1 MAKAPPAEQ
10 LRLLELQ
17 ALDSRLN
24 QLQRQAA
31 TARAN
36 PALAELS
43 SQLEGTDSE
52 LVGTATVLSDLERE
66 LTRSEDDVQSVVN
79 RLERDQKRLDSGTG
93 SPKDLTALQSEV
105 ASLTKRRS
113 DLEDIELDIMERVE
127 TAREAK
133 QAAQH
138 RKEDAQERL
147 TAIEATR
154 DAELATIDAEA
165 SSVRAQRGD
174 LAATFDAGLLALYEK
189 TLARRGVGAAR
200 LFHGTSEGSGM
211 QLSPGDLADLRK
223 AADDD
228 IVFCPDSGAI
238 LVRSAEWGN

>member
-36 PALAELS
+36 PAIAELS
-43 SQLEGTDSE
+43 SQLEGTDGD
-52 LVGTATVLSDLERE
+52 LVRAETALLDLERE

-93 SPKDLTALQSEV
+93 SPKDLIALQSEV
-105 ASLTKRRS
+105 ASLNKRRS
-113 DLEDIELDIMERVE
+113 DLEDVELDIMERVE
-127 TAREAK
+127 TARGAK
-133 QAAQH
+133 QSAQQL
-138 RKEDAQERL
+138 KDDARERL
-147 TAIEATR
+147 AAIEATR
-154 DAELATIDAEA
+154 DAELATIAAEA
-165 SSVRAQRGD
+165 DSVKAKRDD
-174 LAATFDAGLLALYEK
+174 LAATFEASLLALYEK

-223 AADDD
+223 AAEDDL
-228 IVFCPDSGAI
+228 VFCPDSGAI

>member
-1 MAKAPPAEQ
+1 MAKAAPAEQ

-31 TARAN
+31 TAKAN
-36 PALAELS
+36 PALAELAT
-43 SQLEGTDSE
+43 QLEGTDSE
-52 LVGTATVLSDLERE
+52 LVATATVLSDLERD
-66 LTRSEDDVQSVVN
+66 LTRAEDDVQSVVN

-93 SPKDLTALQSEV
+93 SPKDLTALQSEI

-113 DLEDIELDIMERVE
+113 DLEDVELDIMERVDA
-127 TAREAK
+127 ARAAK
-133 QAAQH
+133 EAAQQ
-138 RKEDAQERL
+138 RKVEAQERL

-154 DAELATIDAEA
+154 DAELATIETEA
-165 SSVRAQRGD
+165 GSVRTQRGE
-174 LAATFDAGLLALYEK
+174 LAGTFDAGLLALYEK

-211 QLSPGDLADLRK
+211 QLSPGDLADLKK
-223 AADDD
+223 AAEDD

-238 LVRSAEWGN
+238 LVRSADWGN

>member
-24 QLQRQAA
+24 QLRRQAA

-36 PALAELS
+36 PAIAELG
-43 SQLEGTDSE
+43 SQLDGTDSA
-52 LVGTATVLSDLERE
+52 LVHTQTALLDLERE
-66 LTRSEDDVQSVVN
+66 LTRSEDDVQSVVS

-105 ASLTKRRS
+105 VSLTKRRS
-113 DLEDIELDIMERVE
+113 DLEDVELDIMERVE
-127 TAREAK
+127 TAREAN
-133 QAAQH
+133 QAAQQL
-138 RKEDAQERL
+138 KEDAQERL
-147 TAIEATR
+147 SAIEASR
-154 DAELATIDAEA
+154 DAELATIDTEA
-165 SSVRAQRGD
+165 GTVQAQRGE

-211 QLSPGDLADLRK
+211 QMSPGDLADLRK
-223 AADDD
+223 AAEDD

>member
-36 PALAELS
+36 PAIAELTA
-43 SQLEGTDSE
+43 QLEGTDSI
-52 LVGTATVLSDLERE
+52 LVSAATALSDLERE
-66 LTRSEDDVQSVVN
+66 LTRSEDDVQSVVS
-79 RLERDQKRLDSGTG
+79 RLERDQKRLDSGSG

-127 TAREAK
+127 AARETQQSALR
-133 QAAQH
+133 QQNEA
-138 RKEDAQERL
+138 RERL
-147 TAIEATR
+147 AAIEASR
-154 DAELATIDAEA
+154 DAELATIAGEVGAVTAE
-165 SSVRAQRGD
+165 RNE

-228 IVFCPDSGAI
+228 LVFCPDSGAI

>member
-36 PALAELS
+36 PAIAELS
-43 SQLEGTDSE
+43 SQLEGTDGD
-52 LVGTATVLSDLERE
+52 LVRAETALLDLERE

-93 SPKDLTALQSEV
+93 SPKDLIALQSEV

-113 DLEDIELDIMERVE
+113 DLEDVELDIMERVE
-127 TAREAK
+127 SARGAKQSAQQLKDDARE
-133 QAAQH
+133 
-138 RKEDAQERL
+138 RL
-147 TAIEATR
+147 AAIESTR
-154 DAELATIDAEA
+154 DAELATIAAEA
-165 SSVRAQRGD
+165 DSVKAERAE
-174 LAATFDAGLLALYEK
+174 LAATFEAGLLALYEK

-223 AADDD
+223 AAEDDL
-228 IVFCPDSGAI
+228 VFCPDSGAI
-238 LVRSAEWGN
+238 LVRSDEWGN

>member
-1 MAKAPPAEQ
+1 MAKAAPAEQ

-31 TARAN
+31 TAKAN
-36 PALAELS
+36 PALAELAT
-43 SQLEGTDSE
+43 QLEGTDSE
-52 LVGTATVLSDLERE
+52 LVATATVLSDLERD
-66 LTRSEDDVQSVVN
+66 LTRAEDDVQSVVN
-79 RLERDQKRLDSGTG
+79 RLERDQRRLDSGTG
-93 SPKDLTALQSEV
+93 SPKDLTALQSEI

-113 DLEDIELDIMERVE
+113 DLEDVELDIMERVDA
-127 TAREAK
+127 ARAAK
-133 QAAQH
+133 EAAQQ
-138 RKEDAQERL
+138 RKVEAQERL

-154 DAELATIDAEA
+154 DAELATIETEA
-165 SSVRAQRGD
+165 GSVRTQRGE
-174 LAATFDAGLLALYEK
+174 LAGTFDAGLLALYEK

-211 QLSPGDLADLRK
+211 QLSPGDLADLKK
-223 AADDD
+223 AAEDD

-238 LVRSAEWGN
+238 LVRSADWGN

>member
-43 SQLEGTDSE
+43 SQLDGTDGD
-52 LVGTATVLSDLERE
+52 LVRAETALLDLERE

-93 SPKDLTALQSEV
+93 SPKDLMALQSEV
-105 ASLTKRRS
+105 ASLTKRRA
-113 DLEDIELDIMERVE
+113 DLEDVELDIMERVE
-127 TAREAK
+127 TARGAK
-133 QAAQH
+133 QSAQQL
-138 RKEDAQERL
+138 KDDARERL
-147 TAIEATR
+147 AAIEATR
-154 DAELATIDAEA
+154 DAELATIAAEA
-165 SSVRAQRGD
+165 DSVKAKRTE
-174 LAATFDAGLLALYEK
+174 LAATFEAGLLALYEK

-223 AADDD
+223 AAEDDL
-228 IVFCPDSGAI
+228 VFCPDSGAI

>member
-36 PALAELS
+36 PAIAELS
-43 SQLEGTDSE
+43 SQLEGTDGD
-52 LVGTATVLSDLERE
+52 LVRAETALLDLERE

-93 SPKDLTALQSEV
+93 SPKDLIALQSEV

-113 DLEDIELDIMERVE
+113 DLEDVELDIMERVE
-127 TAREAK
+127 TARGAK
-133 QAAQH
+133 QSAQQL
-138 RKEDAQERL
+138 KDDARERL
-147 TAIEATR
+147 GAIEATR
-154 DAELATIDAEA
+154 DAELATIAAEA
-165 SSVRAQRGD
+165 DSVKAKRAE
-174 LAATFDAGLLALYEK
+174 LAATFEASLLALYEK

-223 AADDD
+223 AAEDDL
-228 IVFCPDSGAI
+228 VFCPDSGAI

>member
-36 PALAELS
+36 PAIAELS
-43 SQLEGTDSE
+43 SQLEGTDGD
-52 LVGTATVLSDLERE
+52 LVRAETALLDLERE

-93 SPKDLTALQSEV
+93 SPKDLIALQSEV
-105 ASLTKRRS
+105 ASLSKRRS
-113 DLEDIELDIMERVE
+113 DLEDVELDIMERVE
-127 TAREAK
+127 TARGAK
-133 QAAQH
+133 QSAQQL
-138 RKEDAQERL
+138 KDDARERL
-147 TAIEATR
+147 AAIEATR
-154 DAELATIDAEA
+154 DAELATIAAEA
-165 SSVRAQRGD
+165 DSVKAKRDD
-174 LAATFDAGLLALYEK
+174 LAATFEASLLALYEK

-223 AADDD
+223 AAEDDL
-228 IVFCPDSGAI
+228 VFCPDSGAI

>member
-1 MAKAPPAEQ
+1 MAKAAPAEQ

-36 PALAELS
+36 PALAELAK
-43 SQLEGTDSE
+43 QLEGTDSE
-52 LVGTATVLSDLERE
+52 LVATATVLSDLERD
-66 LTRSEDDVQSVVN
+66 LTRAEDDVQSVVN

-93 SPKDLTALQSEV
+93 SPKDLTALQSEI

-113 DLEDIELDIMERVE
+113 DLEDVELDIMERVDA
-127 TAREAK
+127 ARAAK
-133 QAAQH
+133 EAAQQ
-138 RKEDAQERL
+138 RKVEAQERL
-147 TAIEATR
+147 TAIESTR
-154 DAELATIDAEA
+154 DAELATIEEEA
-165 SSVRAQRGD
+165 GSVRAQRSE
-174 LAATFDAGLLALYEK
+174 LAGTFDAGLLALYEK

-211 QLSPGDLADLRK
+211 QLSPGDLAELKK
-223 AADDD
+223 AAEDD